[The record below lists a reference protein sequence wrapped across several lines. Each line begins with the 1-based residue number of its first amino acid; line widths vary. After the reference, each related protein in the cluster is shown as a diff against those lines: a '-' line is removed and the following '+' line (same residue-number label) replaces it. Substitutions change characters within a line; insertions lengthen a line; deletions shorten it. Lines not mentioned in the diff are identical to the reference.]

1 MTILD
6 DKTKVPLYAIAAALP
21 FIIVGI
27 LWLSSVASDAKEAK
41 SKAQELKV
49 LVEDTHDRVIR
60 IEEYIRLLKRSK

>member
-21 FIIVGI
+21 FLIVGI
-27 LWLSSVASDAKEAK
+27 LWLSSIASEAKEAK
-41 SKAQELKV
+41 SQVQELKV

-60 IEEYIRLLKRSK
+60 IEEYIRLLKRRK